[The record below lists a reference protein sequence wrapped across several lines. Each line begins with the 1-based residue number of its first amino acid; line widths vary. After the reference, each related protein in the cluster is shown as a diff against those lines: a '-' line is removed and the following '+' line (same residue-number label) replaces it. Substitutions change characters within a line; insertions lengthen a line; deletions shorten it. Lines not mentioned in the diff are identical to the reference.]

1 MRTEAEI
8 LDLILKYA
16 ADHDAV
22 RVVVLNGSR
31 VNPKVAPDRYQDF
44 DVVYFVE
51 DVAPFRGKRSIVTY
65 FGEPMIVQ
73 LPEDMGDPPPQG
85 DGHYVYL
92 MQFMDGNRIDLSIKS
107 LSALKSS
114 LEDSL
119 TKVLLDKD
127 GLVGK
132 RPRPSD
138 RSYLPKRPTR
148 KQYEDCCNEFWWLNP
163 YVAKGLARNEL
174 PYAKH
179 MLDVV
184 MRPQLM
190 KMLVWQV
197 GSRTRFEV
205 SVGKFGGRLREHLD
219 PTLWVALR
227 RTYAGCRKSS
237 NWNALVEMECLFSS
251 VARQVGRRFG
261 YSYPEQDDK
270 RVSAY
275 IQSIRTSR
283 TIRRA

>member
-8 LDLILKYA
+8 YDLILKYA
-16 ADHDAV
+16 ADHDAI

-31 VNPKVAPDRYQDF
+31 VNPNVAPDRYQDF

-51 DVAPFRGKRSIVTY
+51 DVAPFRRKRSIISF

-92 MQFMDGNRIDLSIKS
+92 MQFIDGNRIDLSFNS
-107 LSALKSS
+107 LSTLKSS
-114 LEDSL
+114 LDDSL

-132 RPRPSD
+132 LPLPSD

-190 KMLVWQV
+190 KMLIWYV

-205 SVGKFGGRLREHLD
+205 SVGKFGGRLREHLE
-219 PTLWVALR
+219 PAHWEALQ

-237 NWNALVEMECLFSS
+237 NWNALAEMELLFRS
-251 VARQVGRRFG
+251 VARRVGRSFG

-275 IQSIRTSR
+275 IRRIRASK